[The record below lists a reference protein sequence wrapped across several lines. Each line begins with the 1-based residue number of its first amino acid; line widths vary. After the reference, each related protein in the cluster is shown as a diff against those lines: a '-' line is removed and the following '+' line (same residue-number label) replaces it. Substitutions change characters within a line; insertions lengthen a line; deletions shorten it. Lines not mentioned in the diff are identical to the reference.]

1 MHCLLTNI
9 SLSLLFL
16 YHPISLSFRARV
28 RAHHVSHANG
38 LRGMHQATVA
48 TVQAAGGVRMQE
60 VSNERQK
67 EKERVDNE
75 HCTPIQMPQQDPQ
88 GACG

>member
-1 MHCLLTNI
+1 
-9 SLSLLFL
+9 
-16 YHPISLSFRARV
+16 
-28 RAHHVSHANG
+28 
-38 LRGMHQATVA
+38 MHQATVA

-60 VSNERQK
+60 VSNEKQK
-67 EKERVDNE
+67 QKQKQRVDNE